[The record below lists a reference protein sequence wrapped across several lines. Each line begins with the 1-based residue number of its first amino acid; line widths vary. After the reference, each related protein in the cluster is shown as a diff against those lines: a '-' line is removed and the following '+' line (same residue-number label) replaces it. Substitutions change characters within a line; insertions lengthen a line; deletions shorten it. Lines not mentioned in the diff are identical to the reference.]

1 MKKFPFFE
9 TTIILRPENSDLNVA
24 ILEDGRVM
32 IYEFVSRRDFQKI
45 RRAGDD
51 EIIGYLTRCG
61 DIERMYTV
69 FEIFGDSRQGIT
81 PGFYP
86 PRDDN

>member
-1 MKKFPFFE
+1 MKKVYFME
-9 TTIILRPENSDLNVA
+9 VQAIIHAENSDQNVV